1 MGQSLSGLGN
11 ISQSKL
17 WGQPIPQSGA
27 AGNLLNAAVQQGGNN
42 QQYDLGLK
50 QIDAA
55 KSGQKS
61 SMWGSILGAIGGVA
75 AGALLSDMHAKEEI
89 RPFTRGLSDLA
100 KIEPVM
106 YKYNGKGG
114 VPKGTPGISVLAQQL
129 EEAIPEAVVDGEYK
143 AILPM
148 GLLMTT
154 INSVKELNKR
164 VEALSKKGKK

>member
-1 MGQSLSGLGN
+1 
-11 ISQSKL
+11 
-17 WGQPIPQSGA
+17 
-27 AGNLLNAAVQQGGNN
+27 
-42 QQYDLGLK
+42 LK